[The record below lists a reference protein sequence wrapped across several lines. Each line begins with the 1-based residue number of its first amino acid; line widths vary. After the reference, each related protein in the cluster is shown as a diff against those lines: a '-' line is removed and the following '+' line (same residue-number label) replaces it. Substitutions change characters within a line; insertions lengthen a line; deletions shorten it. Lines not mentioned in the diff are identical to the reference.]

1 MLRFFLIYVVCF
13 FLVSSIS
20 AQEANLA
27 ANYFREGEFE
37 KAAALY
43 EKLYKQHNYNDY
55 YFTQFYKS
63 LINLGDFTRCE
74 KEVDAFLKAK
84 PKEIHMLVHKGNLY
98 EAQGKD
104 AEAKKWYDQAIRQMG
119 ADNRQVL
126 MVANAFMGY
135 NKLDY
140 AKESY
145 EKGIQLTKDE
155 SQFASNLAELYR
167 RSGDLDQMV
176 RYYIIFA
183 KNSPN
188 NLKYIKQVL
197 QMSMTDSLSVI
208 LESKLFEHIQLE
220 PEEIVYPD
228 LLGWLF
234 VNNKAYA
241 KALRQYIALDKRLD
255 ENGTR
260 VFELANAAEKDEDFS
275 TAIRAYRYLA
285 EEKPG
290 TNSYKIESKRKMLFC
305 MRQQINVS
313 ADIEESELLA
323 IDSTYADALQKMGLN
338 NSTAELSIEYANFL
352 AYYRNDLPKA
362 IQILEEIINR
372 KELNDRI
379 VARAK
384 LDLGD
389 LYLINGEI
397 WEGSLLFSQ
406 VDKAFQEGFLG
417 ELARFKNA
425 RLFYFNGEFEWAKI
439 QLDVLKRSTSKL
451 ISNDAIDISVFISEN
466 TGLDSTTVA
475 LSMYAKAELLC
486 VQHRYNEAFS
496 RLDSIL
502 FLFPE
507 HELEDDVFYLKAKT
521 YAELKDYSASVQYYT
536 KIIEGHAEDIRG
548 DNALF
553 ELASLYE
560 TILNE
565 PEKAKKLYEKI
576 FMEHSNSTFAIEARQ
591 RYRNLA
597 EHLKTDDEMSA
608 EDQFMRGLHNP

>member
-1 MLRFFLIYVVCF
+1 MLRIYLINIFCF
-13 FLVSSIS
+13 VLISTIS

-27 ANYFREGEFE
+27 ANYFKEGEFE

-43 EKLYKQHNYNDY
+43 EKLYRQHNYNDY

-63 LINLGDFTRCE
+63 LVNLGEFTRCE

-84 PKEIHMLVHKGNLY
+84 PKEIQLFVHKGNLC
-98 EAQGKD
+98 EVQGKETD
-104 AEAKKWYDQAIRQMG
+104 AKKWYDHALRQLSGDIRQI
-119 ADNRQVL
+119 Q
-126 MVANAFMGY
+126 MVANAFMAY

-140 AKESY
+140 AKETY

-155 SQFASNLAELYR
+155 TQFASNLAELYR
-167 RSGDLDQMV
+167 RSGKLDQMV
-176 RYYIIFA
+176 KYYIIFA

-188 NLKYIKQVL
+188 NLKYIKQVMQL
-197 QMSMTDSLSVI
+197 NMSDSLSLI
-208 LESKLFEHIQLE
+208 LENKLYEQVQLE
-220 PEEIVYPD
+220 PEEVIYPD

-234 VNNKAYA
+234 VYKKEYA
-241 KALRQYIALDKRLD
+241 KALRQYIALDKRMD

-290 TNSYKIESKRKMLFC
+290 SNSYKIEAKRKMLSC
-305 MRQQINVS
+305 MRQQINIS
-313 ADIEESELLA
+313 ADIEETELVV
-323 IDSTYADALQKMGLN
+323 IDSVYSDALQKLGLN

-352 AYYRNDLPKA
+352 AYYRNDLPNA
-362 IQILEEIINR
+362 ITILKEIITR
-372 KELNDRI
+372 KDLNDRI
-379 VARAK
+379 VAKAK

-389 LYLINGEI
+389 LYLISGEI

-425 RLFYFNGEFEWAKI
+425 RLFYYNGDFEWAKI

-451 ISNDAIDISVFISEN
+451 ISNDAIDISVFIAEN
-466 TGLDSTTVA
+466 TGLDSTTIA
-475 LSMYAKAELLC
+475 LGMYAKAELLC
-486 VQHRYNEAFS
+486 VQHKYKEAFAT
-496 RLDSIL
+496 LDSIGI
-502 FLFPE
+502 FFPE

-521 YAELKDYSASVQYYT
+521 YSELKEFNTAVQYYN
-536 KIIEGHAEDIRG
+536 KIIESHVEDIRG

-565 PEKAKKLYEKI
+565 PEKAKKLYEKL
-576 FMEHSNSTFAIEARQ
+576 FMEHTNSTFAIEARQ
-591 RYRNLA
+591 RYRSLT
-597 EHLKTDDEMSA
+597 EHLKTDEQMSR
-608 EDQFMRGLHNP
+608 EDKFMRGLHNP